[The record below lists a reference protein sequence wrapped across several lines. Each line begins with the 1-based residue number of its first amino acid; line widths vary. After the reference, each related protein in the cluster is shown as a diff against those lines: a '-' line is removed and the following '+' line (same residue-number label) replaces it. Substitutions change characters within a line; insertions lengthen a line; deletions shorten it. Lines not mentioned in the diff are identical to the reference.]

1 MVGHGELVGAGDSV
15 GYKVT
20 VGYVVNDSFMV
31 GEGEGAGVIIE
42 GMADAFMVGEGEGAG
57 VIVEGMADG
66 ATVASLSIFLSL
78 FLSFCALRL
87 ASDANPRTL
96 CRLCLFDSP

>member
-20 VGYVVNDSFMV
+20 VGYAVNVSFMV
-31 GEGEGAGVIIE
+31 GAGEGAGEGAGVIIE
-42 GMADAFMVGEGEGAG
+42 GMAD
-57 VIVEGMADG
+57 G
-66 ATVASLSIFLSL
+66 ATVAFLSI

-87 ASDANPRTL
+87 EWDDKPRTL
-96 CRLCLFDSP
+96 GRLCLFDSP